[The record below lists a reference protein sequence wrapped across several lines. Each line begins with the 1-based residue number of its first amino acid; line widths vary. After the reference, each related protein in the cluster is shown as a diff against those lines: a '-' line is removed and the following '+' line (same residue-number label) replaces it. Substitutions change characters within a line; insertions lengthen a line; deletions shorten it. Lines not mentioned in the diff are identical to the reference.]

1 MFLLKKKKKREFFHI
16 KVIFHQYS
24 DSDTGKVYYSTGYF
38 GPTVFVYVL
47 YFLDKPALF
56 PIEFCSDLCR
66 LRRDDKINF
75 FRLHFLLQKSSG
87 RSML

>member
-1 MFLLKKKKKREFFHI
+1 MKA
-16 KVIFHQYS
+16 IFHQYS
-24 DSDTGKVYYSTGYF
+24 DSDKVYYSTGYF
-38 GPTVFVYVL
+38 VPTVFLYVL
-47 YFLDKPALF
+47 YFLDKYASF

-87 RSML
+87 RSIL